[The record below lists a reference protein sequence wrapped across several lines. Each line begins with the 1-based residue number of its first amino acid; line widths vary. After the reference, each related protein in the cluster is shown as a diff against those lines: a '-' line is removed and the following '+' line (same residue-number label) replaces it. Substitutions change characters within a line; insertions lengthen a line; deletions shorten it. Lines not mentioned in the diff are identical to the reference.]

1 MSRKV
6 SFVRES
12 VYGGKRQSKSGNQ
25 SELDLT
31 SSGQKSFFL
40 LSEDFFRSIKYWK
53 LSVSFHLSKEKR
65 KLFCASFAER
75 NLCLLI
81 GLSRNSDTLFTIK

>member
-40 LSEDFFRSIKYWK
+40 LSEDFFQIDQV
-53 LSVSFHLSKEKR
+53 LEAFC
-65 KLFCASFAER
+65 LFSP
-75 NLCLLI
+75 
-81 GLSRNSDTLFTIK
+81 